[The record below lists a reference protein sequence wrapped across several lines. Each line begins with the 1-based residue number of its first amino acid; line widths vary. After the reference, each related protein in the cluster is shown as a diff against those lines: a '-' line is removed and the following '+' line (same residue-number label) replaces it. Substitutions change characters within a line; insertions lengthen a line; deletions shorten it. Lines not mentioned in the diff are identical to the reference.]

1 MEKELIEKLRSIAQ
15 KYEKISSL
23 DVCVKNGNGMC
34 LDEENR
40 TLKFEHTLDIGGAEK
55 IAAEIIAAMSEF
67 GYAVDHFSR
76 EQCTPIVWE
85 YTINY

>member
-1 MEKELIEKLRSIAQ
+1 MEKELIKKLRSLAQ
-15 KYEKISSL
+15 KYGKTSSL
-23 DVCVKNGNGMC
+23 DVCVKNGNGMS

-40 TLKFEHTLDIGGAEK
+40 TLKFEHTLDRGSAEK
-55 IAAEIIAAMSEF
+55 IAAEIIAAMNEF

>member
-15 KYEKISSL
+15 KYGKTSSL

-40 TLKFEHTLDIGGAEK
+40 TLKFEHTLDRGGAEK
-55 IAAEIIAAMSEF
+55 IAAEIMVAMREF
-67 GYAVDHFSR
+67 GYDASLLSK
-76 EQCTPIVWE
+76 EQCTDIVWE
-85 YTINY
+85 YTISF

>member
-40 TLKFEHTLDIGGAEK
+40 TLKFEHTLDRGRAEK
-55 IAAEIIAAMSEF
+55 IADEILAAMREF
-67 GYAVDHFSR
+67 GYDASLFSK
-76 EQCTPIVWE
+76 EKCTDVVWE
-85 YTINY
+85 YTIRF